1 MTVRL
6 PRDGGPLFGAHA
18 FIWAGEWTPEGAER
32 VIRGASEA
40 GLDFVEIPL
49 LRPESMDVIG
59 TRELLDRYGIGCTC
73 SLGLPEAA
81 HLPFAPD
88 AAEVFLRG
96 AVDVTAALGS
106 DALSGA
112 IYTHLG
118 TLTRKPPTED
128 ELATV
133 ARVIK
138 SVARYAAQRDVSLGI
153 EAINRYETYLINLAS
168 QADEMLDRIDEANVF
183 VHLDTYH
190 MNIEEKGFYDPIV
203 ATGAKMRYIHLSE
216 SDRGTPGTGNVHWDD
231 VFRGL
236 KAIEY
241 GGRLVMESFAAVN
254 EDIIGATALWR
265 DVVGDPQALI
275 VDGLAFLR
283 EKAAEHGLFEGSAEP
298 PGVG

>member
-1 MTVRL
+1 M
-6 PRDGGPLFGAHA
+6 PEFGAHA

-32 VIRGASEA
+32 VVAGAAEA

-49 LRPESMDVIG
+49 LRPESMDIAG
-59 TRELLDRYGIGCTC
+59 TRALLDHYGVGCTC
-73 SLGLPEAA
+73 SLGLPREA

-88 AAEVFLRG
+88 AAREFLRR

-118 TLTRKPPTED
+118 TLTRKPPTER
-128 ELATV
+128 ELDTV
-133 ARVIK
+133 AGVLGD
-138 SVARYAAQRDVSLGI
+138 VARYAAERDVALGI
-153 EAINRYETYLINLAS
+153 EAINRYETYLVNLAS
-168 QADEMLDRIDEANVF
+168 QATEMLERVGEPNVF

-190 MNIEEKGFYDPIV
+190 MNIEERGFYDPI
-203 ATGAKMRYIHLSE
+203 AACGDRMRYIHLSE
-216 SDRGTPGTGNVHWDD
+216 SDRGTPGKGNVRWDD

-236 KAIEY
+236 RDIGY
-241 GGRLVMESFAAVN
+241 DGRLVMESFVAVN

-275 VDGLAFLR
+275 RDGLRFLR
-283 EKAAEHGLFEGSAEP
+283 GKATEYGLLDGARGGEG
-298 PGVG
+298 

>member
-1 MTVRL
+1 M
-6 PRDGGPLFGAHA
+6 PQFGAHA
-18 FIWAGEWTPEGAER
+18 FIWAGEWTPEGAEK
-32 VIRGASEA
+32 VIRGASGA

-49 LRPESMDVIG
+49 LHPESMEVSG
-59 TRELLDRYGIGCTC
+59 TRDLLDRYGIGCTC
-73 SLGLPEAA
+73 SLGLPAAA
-81 HLPFAPD
+81 HLPFAPE
-88 AAEVFLRG
+88 AAERFLYE

-128 ELATV
+128 ELAKV
-133 ARVIK
+133 ERVIK
-138 SVARYAAQRDVSLGI
+138 SVARYAAEQDISLGI

-168 QADEMLDRIDEANVF
+168 QADEMLNRIDEANVF

-203 ATGAKMRYIHLSE
+203 ATGSRMQYIHLSE
-216 SDRGTPGTGNVHWDD
+216 SDRGTPGTGNVHWDA

-236 KAIEY
+236 KAVGYE
-241 GGRLVMESFAAVN
+241 GRLVMESFAAVN

-265 DVVGDPQALI
+265 DGVG
-275 VDGLAFLR
+275 
-283 EKAAEHGLFEGSAEP
+283 EP
-298 PGVG
+298 PAFFLDRLSLFREEGPGHHLLEDSAGPPSGWVA

>member
-1 MTVRL
+1 M
-6 PRDGGPLFGAHA
+6 PQFGAHA
-18 FIWAGEWTPEGAER
+18 FIWAGEWTPEGAEK
-32 VIRGASEA
+32 VIRGAAEA

-49 LRPESMDVIG
+49 LHPESMDVFG
-59 TRELLDRYGIGCTC
+59 TKELLGRYGIGCTC
-73 SLGLPEAA
+73 SLGLPKAA
-81 HLPFAPD
+81 HLPFAPE
-88 AAEVFLRG
+88 AAQGFLQT

-128 ELATV
+128 ELSQV

-138 SVARYAAQRDVSLGI
+138 SVARYAAQQRVSLGI

-168 QADEMLDRIDEANVF
+168 QADEMLGRIDEPNVF

-203 ATGAKMRYIHLSE
+203 GIGPRLRYIHLSE

-236 KAIEY
+236 MDIEY
-241 GGRLVMESFAAVN
+241 DGRLVMESFAAVN

-265 DVVGDPQALI
+265 DVVGDSRAL
-275 VDGLAFLR
+275 VRDGLAFLR
-283 EKAAEHGLFEGSAEP
+283 EKSAEHGLMEGSEP
-298 PGVG
+298 VG